1 MKKFA
6 AILLTVGLSS
16 ALLCGCGKETKTEQ
30 SLTLPPAAPTAAVS
44 DATTQAAT
52 QPVTLDAEGKVAPS
66 WFDDAVF
73 VGDSITTTLDYLCGE
88 DPGLLGNAQFV
99 CADSLSYHNAQWHLN
114 DENAVHP
121 QYRGETVLA
130 ERAAELTGA
139 SKMFI
144 LMGINDVDTYGVED
158 TMDSLKEFVRK
169 ILTHSPNVQLYFQST
184 TPMITDL
191 ETDILNNEI
200 IREFD
205 GQLQAYCNENG
216 YHYIDLYHQ
225 MCDDTGALRDDY
237 CVDPDADG
245 VHFTDEACIIWAN
258 YLKTAGAG

>member
-1 MKKFA
+1 MKMTSIALPIISCSVSPAREYAISTGSA
-6 AILLTVGLSS
+6 A
-16 ALLCGCGKETKTEQ
+16 GKH
-30 SLTLPPAAPTAAVS
+30 V
-44 DATTQAAT
+44 
-52 QPVTLDAEGKVAPS
+52 
-66 WFDDAVF
+66 
-73 VGDSITTTLDYLCGE
+73 
-88 DPGLLGNAQFV
+88 
-99 CADSLSYHNAQWHLN
+99 
-114 DENAVHP
+114 
-121 QYRGETVLA
+121 
-130 ERAAELTGA
+130 
-139 SKMFI
+139 
-144 LMGINDVDTYGVED
+144 
-158 TMDSLKEFVRK
+158 
-169 ILTHSPNVQLYFQST
+169 VQLYFQST

-258 YLKTAGAG
+258 YLKTAVAG